1 MIVMD
6 SFALPVEGTETRV
19 NAAAEGAAYMIQ
31 YLEACEKT
39 NKEEPGLGWY
49 HSVRPQRQTTTTT
62 KTTKTNN
69 TSNNKHACDCAR
81 SLTRLID
88 TASGLRLLAVRH

>member
-49 HSVRPQRQTTTTT
+49 HSVSAFSLP
-62 KTTKTNN
+62 
-69 TSNNKHACDCAR
+69 AR
-81 SLTRLID
+81 SINCVLEHQNIVSPFFCQSRQSLP
-88 TASGLRLLAVRH
+88 SYRS